1 MIFAEEYRLI
11 DLSEKVEPGKVFGP
25 LDDKRRYE
33 IRPFDFPP
41 GETMHEIDMESH
53 ISTHVEAPSH
63 FMMARFGK
71 KAKDVS
77 ELPLNSFIG
86 EAVLIDL
93 SQSKPRQVF
102 MPEKMKEEGVRKRD
116 IVLVGNSPHRGSNR
130 PWLAA
135 ETAKWFAELPIKM
148 IGFDRTVG
156 VEPPQ
161 EPKTLEKYY
170 MHEYMLS
177 NDIPMIEVLANLDK
191 LRKKRFFFIGIPA
204 KMGGLDSFPIRAVAF
219 EPID

>member
-1 MIFAEEYRLI
+1 MTFNEKYRLI

-25 LDDKRRYE
+25 RDDKRRYE
-33 IRPFDFPP
+33 IRSFAFPP

-71 KAKDVS
+71 AAKDVS

-86 EAVLIDL
+86 EAIFIDL

-102 MPEKMKEEGVRKRD
+102 MPEDMKEEGVHEQD
-116 IVLVGNSPHRGSNR
+116 IVLVGNSPYKTSDR
-130 PWLAA
+130 PWLASEA
-135 ETAKWFAELPIKM
+135 AKWFAELPIKM
-148 IGFDRTVG
+148 IGFDRTVMI
-156 VEPPQ
+156 EPPQ
-161 EPKTLEKYY
+161 EPKTLEKYC

-191 LRKKRFFFIGIPA
+191 LRKKRFFFAGIPA